1 MTKQHPIEFI
11 VVGHVTIDHVRVDNG
26 RPEKLEKRLGGAAA
40 YAALTARHLGVNVGL
55 VTSAGPDFPYWDRF
69 TGIHIKTIDSE
80 HTTELEHRYLDGRRY
95 QRVRHVASAIRAEH
109 VFDGGGL
116 PVAED
121 AAVLYCPVVHEVE
134 APLIPLAPKG
144 LTAVA
149 PQGFFRQWDDTG
161 RISTHEWDGA
171 DRALERADIVCMSEE
186 DTSFPEELA
195 ESFAGR
201 AFVITKG
208 SEGCRVYAGADIFSF
223 PAIPAREVDATG
235 AGDVFAA
242 SFVIA
247 LRRGDSL
254 ANAVRFATREA
265 AAAVESIG
273 TEGLS

>member
-1 MTKQHPIEFI
+1 MTTQHLIEFI
-11 VVGHVTIDHVRVDNG
+11 AVGHVTIDHVRVDNG
-26 RPEKLEKRLGGAAA
+26 RPEKREKRLGGAAT

-55 VTSAGPDFPYWDRF
+55 VTSAGPDFPYWERF
-69 TGIHIKTIDSE
+69 TGIHMTTIDSE
-80 HTTELEHRYLDGRRY
+80 HTTELEHRYLDGERH
-95 QRVRHVASAIRAEH
+95 QRVHRVASAIRAEH
-109 VFDGGGL
+109 VSGL

-134 APLIPLAPKG
+134 APLIPLSPKG

-161 RISTHEWDGA
+161 RISTREWDGA

-186 DTSFPEELA
+186 DAIVPEELA

-208 SEGCRVYAGADIFSF
+208 SEGCRVYAGADIFTF
-223 PAIPAREVDATG
+223 PALPAHEVDATS

-242 SFVIA
+242 SFVVA
-247 LRRGDSL
+247 LRQGDSL
-254 ANAVRFATREA
+254 AEAVRFATREA

>member
-11 VVGHVTIDHVRVDNG
+11 AVGHVTIDRFENG
-26 RPEKLEKRLGGAAA
+26 RGEKRLGGAAA
-40 YAALTARHLGVNVGL
+40 YAALTARHLGVTVGL

-69 TGIHIKTIDSE
+69 TSIHTKTIDSE
-80 HTTELEHRYLDGRRY
+80 HTTELEHRYLDGQRH
-95 QRVRHVASAIRAEH
+95 QRVHHVASAIRAEH
-109 VFDGGGL
+109 VSGL

-161 RISTHEWDGA
+161 RISTREWDGVE
-171 DRALERADIVCMSEE
+171 RALERADIVCMSEE
-186 DTSFPEELA
+186 DASVPEELA
-195 ESFAGR
+195 ESFAGK
-201 AFVITKG
+201 AFVVTKG
-208 SEGCRVYAGADIFSF
+208 KEGCRVYAGADIFSF
-223 PAIPAREVDATG
+223 PALPAREVDATG

-242 SFVIA
+242 SFVVA